1 MTLRLGTFNV
11 WGLPEIFGL
20 GEDVTSR
27 TREIA
32 RRLRHS
38 DLDVLMIQEAWTEA
52 VRNTLR
58 AGARLAALSAAQ
70 DVNSSA

>member
-20 GEDVTSR
+20 GDDVTSR

-38 DLDVLMIQEAWTEA
+38 DLDVLMIQEA
-52 VRNTLR
+52 
-58 AGARLAALSAAQ
+58 
-70 DVNSSA
+70 